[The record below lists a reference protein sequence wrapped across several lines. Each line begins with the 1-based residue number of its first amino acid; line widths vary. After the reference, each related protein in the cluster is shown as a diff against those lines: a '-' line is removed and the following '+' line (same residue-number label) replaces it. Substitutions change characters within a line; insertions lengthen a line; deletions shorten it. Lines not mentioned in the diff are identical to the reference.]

1 MLTQLKKN
9 GTEVSRATT
18 LFSSFVDKN
27 KVKCPGNV
35 KKFIFLCGANKKK
48 WRAISEA
55 TGINKFF

>member
-35 KKFIFLCGANKKK
+35 KKFIFLCGANKKMESHQRGD
-48 WRAISEA
+48 W
-55 TGINKFF
+55 N